1 MKKVTMTAVVTIIA
15 MAVQAQHAN
24 VMVDGNDIGKTLT
37 SMGFDA
43 DNVVLHFEGE
53 ATPMVTDME
62 SVRISINNKATGI
75 TQVENEELRI
85 ENVYDLQG
93 RKVARP
99 SKGVYIVNGRK
110 MLIRPTDG
118 NVSILK
124 MDHVTRGTAVP
135 NHSADRNGNI
145 NQVALTLTDGSIK
158 YYNTTAVSSI
168 VFSSNDIAVN
178 TDEGSDVYT
187 NKIYEMVF
195 YKAGNINGQVIWT
208 LTIKGTMGGDGSN
221 ASHRALDLVND
232 GATLNAYWKGTEK
245 VKVYKAGVLLGTLD
259 ATPSEGEKP
268 VTATLSG
275 DITTSGLSLNDE
287 LMLLIPRDAWDYTG
301 QTGILTGDN
310 SIEDKYDYA
319 TATVSILSISGSTVT
334 TTKASFNNEQ
344 SIYRFGFKDGDDYIV
359 LKDFIISDANNKL
372 VRSLNY
378 TGDAWTPTYGSISV
392 MCTGNAP
399 DDNFYYVALRNDGT
413 TADSY
418 RFIITDSNNALYLA
432 TKAIPAS
439 VLDTKGKFISAKA
452 ISASMPSFAPAEST
466 IDNSTNVY

>member
-1 MKKVTMTAVVTIIA
+1 MKKVTMTAMVTIIA

-124 MDHVTRGTAVP
+124 MAHVTRGTAAP

-178 TDEGSDVYT
+178 TDEGSDVFT

-301 QTGILTGDN
+301 QNGLLTGEN
-310 SIEDKYDYA
+310 SIEQKYA
-319 TATVSILSISGSTVT
+319 HTTASVTVTDISGNAIT
-334 TTKASFNNEQ
+334 TNEASFNNEQ
-344 SIYRFGFKDGDDYIV
+344 SIYRFGFKQGENYIDP
-359 LKDFIISDANNKL
+359 KSFTITSGGNKL
-372 VRSLNY
+372 VQSISWN
-378 TGDAWTPTYGSISV
+378 GSDWAPAYGSLTVTPASV
-392 MCTGNAP
+392 P
-399 DDNFYYVALRNDGT
+399 DDHYHYVSIRNDKT
-413 TADSY
+413 TDDTY
-418 RFIITDSNNALYLA
+418 NFILTGSDDALYFA
-432 TKAIPAS
+432 TKVIPAS
-439 VLDTKGKFISAKA
+439 VLAVPGKFISAKS
-452 ISASMPSFAPAEST
+452 ITVTQPSFAPVAGEISNP
-466 IDNSTNVY
+466 DNIF